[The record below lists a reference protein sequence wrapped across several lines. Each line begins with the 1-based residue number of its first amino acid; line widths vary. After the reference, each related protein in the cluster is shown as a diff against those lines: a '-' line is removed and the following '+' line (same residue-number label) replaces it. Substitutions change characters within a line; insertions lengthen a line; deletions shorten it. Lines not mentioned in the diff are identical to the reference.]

1 MNKGG
6 KKEEKMRGSCFGCAV
21 EGRGDINAQ
30 KRGGDEMGNA
40 MKVSIGIGIVCYICV
55 LVLCTGAVP
64 AGFSKKI
71 ANSEVGNSQ

>member
-6 KKEEKMRGSCFGCAV
+6 KKEKKDERELFWL
-21 EGRGDINAQ
+21 RR
-30 KRGGDEMGNA
+30 RGGARGYKCTETGGNEMGNA
-40 MKVSIGIGIVCYICV
+40 VKVSIGIVCYICV

-71 ANSEVGNSQ
+71 ANSEVGNGQ

>member
-6 KKEEKMRGSCFGCAV
+6 ERGKKVRRIKGFGSAE

-30 KRGGDEMGNA
+30 KRGNEMDKA
-40 MKVSIGIGIVCYICV
+40 MRVSIGIVCVSV

-64 AGFSKKI
+64 AGF
-71 ANSEVGNSQ
+71 GNQERKV